1 MHVSS
6 AELSQSLVS
15 ETHVPSLSRGTWGG
29 IGRRHEQGQGGT
41 RQCPEAQFERSA
53 PLDPCMHIRTPTHV
67 YSHAHSYGAHTCIC
81 ACIISLPAAHSLS
94 PPERAFSSFTKTEQ
108 NRTKLCQVPR
118 AIYTGSSTGARLP
131 PVLTRQ
137 TRPCAPCPG
146 ETRWA
151 GRSHSLLAGEQGQP
165 LRMAGYLSPKHK
177 AKGLPAV
184 GSGAGARP
192 G

>member
-1 MHVSS
+1 MYAHTHAHTRVFTRTLLWCTHMHKC
-6 AELSQSLVS
+6 
-15 ETHVPSLSRGTWGG
+15 THVHTQARVCT
-29 IGRRHEQGQGGT
+29 
-41 RQCPEAQFERSA
+41 CV
-53 PLDPCMHIRTPTHV
+53 HV
-67 YSHAHSYGAHTCIC
+67 NPHIC

-192 G
+192 GQALSDLGWHKP